1 MRKLLKF
8 IVRKVPRI
16 YLIKFSYAFSWIFA
30 AFYKGNKQHC
40 PICDGNFRTFL
51 PYGYTDN
58 NAENR
63 LCPSC
68 LSLERHRLIW
78 LYLKNETKLFT
89 EPMNMLHIAPEQSF
103 YKRFKAIKTLDYFTA
118 DLESPLAEY
127 HFDIH
132 EIPFEDNKFD
142 FIMCNH
148 VLEHVDD
155 EFKVTR
161 ELYRVLKPGGFAIL
175 QVPINLDFNKTYEDK
190 SITTAK
196 EREKHYG
203 QYDHVRWHG
212 LDYPERLEKS
222 GFVVDSLGYIGKFT
236 DEEVEKM
243 RLPKSELLYI
253 ARKLK

>member
-1 MRKLLKF
+1 MRKFLKF

-16 YLIKFSYAFSWIFA
+16 YLIRFSYAFSWIIA
-30 AFYKGNKQHC
+30 AFYKGKKQHC
-40 PICDGNFRTFL
+40 PICGGNFRTFL
-51 PYGYTDN
+51 PYGYTNTSSD
-58 NAENR
+58 NR

-78 LYLKNETKLFT
+78 LYLKNKTKLFN
-89 EPMNMLHIAPEQSF
+89 EAMSLLHIAPEQSF
-103 YKRFKAIKTLDYFTA
+103 YKRFKAIKTLDYYTA

-132 EIPFEDNKFD
+132 KIPFDNNKFD
-142 FIMCNH
+142 MIMCNH

-175 QVPINLDFNKTYEDK
+175 QVPINLSFDKTYEDK
-190 SITTAK
+190 NITSPE

-222 GFVVDSLGYIGKFT
+222 GFVVDRLNFVNTYS
-236 DEEVEKM
+236 EEEIERM
-243 RLPKSELLYI
+243 RLPKTEILYI
-253 ARKLK
+253 ARKK